1 MKVRLCIN
9 RNEKI
14 MTIMSE
20 KYEHICLDDYIQS
33 GEGGTALSYSHK
45 DGKTLAKL
53 FMAGMGAETAERE
66 FLVNR
71 TVYEMGIPTP
81 RPIRLVTDGTRFGA
95 EYELV
100 PGKRSFARI
109 ISQEP
114 EQLEPLSVR
123 FAHLA
128 RRIHDTPADTTRLPS
143 MKDLIKAQIVRYTD
157 VPVDVRE
164 KALQFLE
171 TVPDTP
177 TCLHGDL
184 HIGNIITDGDR
195 TLWIDVGDFAYGVPE
210 WDLGM
215 MFYSSNYLSEQRA
228 MSIFHLP
235 IEVLRQHWA
244 VFTKTYYGIDD
255 QEELRKR
262 EQAFLPY
269 YAVKM
274 LFIIG
279 KIHNGSGAPSEM
291 TLNLIR
297 RNLGMVPELTV

>member
-1 MKVRLCIN
+1 
-9 RNEKI
+9 

-274 LFIIG
+274 LFIIS